1 MMNERIFR
9 AGQIWCG
16 DDVVL
21 ANGYV
26 VVDAHGRVK
35 DVGTGVLLSIADG
48 KDFGDNATLLPG
60 LIDLHVHL
68 VWDGSAHPRG
78 KAETESSNLMVIR
91 AANHARQTLM
101 DGVTAVRDV
110 GGPYGVP
117 QALAQAQRLGLI
129 QAPYIVAAG
138 QAIMMTGGHGWSF
151 GREADG
157 IDGVR
162 KAVRQAIKEG
172 AEVIKVMATGGVY
185 TEGEKPGQSQL
196 GVEEMT
202 VAVEEAH
209 KRGLRVAA
217 HAEGREGIRNAVL
230 AGVDTIEHGC
240 FLDDDT
246 AALMAERGTYYVP
259 TVAVFTQMARAGK
272 DSGIPDY
279 VLEKSRWVAEAT
291 WEAVKRAKR
300 YGVKIAGG
308 TDAGSPLHP
317 HSPLPL
323 EVAMLV
329 ECGLSP
335 VDALSA
341 ATATS
346 ADALDVEGITG
357 RIAPGAF
364 ADMVAVQGDPLDD
377 VRALSHVK
385 GVVQHG
391 RLMG

>member
-1 MMNERIFR
+1 MSNERIFR

-16 DDVVL
+16 DDVIIKN
-21 ANGYV
+21 AYV
-26 VVDAHGRVK
+26 VVDGEGRVK
-35 DVGTGVLLSIADG
+35 AVDAGTPRSAADPIN
-48 KDFGDNATLLPG
+48 FGDDATLLPG

-78 KAETESSNLMVIR
+78 KAETESSNLMTMR
-91 AANHARQTLM
+91 AVNHARQTLL
-101 DGVTAVRDV
+101 DGVTTVRDV

-117 QALAQAQRLGLI
+117 QDLAQAQRLRLI
-129 QAPYIVAAG
+129 TAPYIVAAG
-138 QAIMMTGGHGWSF
+138 PAIMMTGGHGWSF

-157 IDGVR
+157 VDGVR

-196 GVEEMT
+196 NVDEMAA
-202 VAVEEAH
+202 AVVEAH

-217 HAEGREGIRNAVL
+217 HAEGREGIKNAVL

-259 TVAVFTQMARAGK
+259 TVSVFTQMARSGER
-272 DSGIPDY
+272 SGIPDY
-279 VLEKSRWVAEAT
+279 VLEKSRWVADAT
-291 WEAVKRAKR
+291 WESVRRAKR

-317 HSPLPL
+317 HSPLPQ

-329 ECGLSP
+329 DCGLTP
-335 VDALSA
+335 LEALSA
-341 ATATS
+341 ATAMS
-346 ADALDVEGITG
+346 AEALGIDGINGKITVG
-357 RIAPGAF
+357 SY
-364 ADMVAVQGDPLDD
+364 ADMVAVQGNPLVDIQ
-377 VRALSHVK
+377 ALFHVK
-385 GVVQHG
+385 RVVQHG
-391 RLMG
+391 NLID